1 MGLLQYEY
9 DNETR
14 IIHFCKHEVIK
25 DRVPE
30 AVDTVSGSWYVKEPR
45 ERGRE
50 ISASQIT
57 RTPPSPEIP
66 RLVLI
71 YFNHQLRAGGA
82 WEGW

>member
-45 ERGRE
+45 EQSLSLADNMDATIARDPTVGVDLF
-50 ISASQIT
+50 QQ
-57 RTPPSPEIP
+57 PEE
-66 RLVLI
+66 
-71 YFNHQLRAGGA
+71 A
-82 WEGW
+82 